1 MLTALK
7 NGFRPT
13 WKKASWAVVVGIA
26 ITLLAVRLSDG
37 GLRHSPVLFI
47 GFFCMW
53 PNMFVGWIDEGL
65 VYLIRPSIGTFA
77 IFAVVQFL
85 YAYTLVCLYAIARRD
100 VFAPAAESEAGARAR
115 LPAVGSVLW
124 PTLPKI
130 AWAAIMGV
138 VLTSVGILLITRGAV
153 QGVHLYDWLGS
164 MLLLPYIALGKWS
177 HLDGTRFLVAFLI
190 LHSIYMYLMVSIGT
204 HLVRWSLTKLFG
216 KS

>member
-7 NGFRPT
+7 HGFRPT
-13 WKKASWAVVVGIA
+13 WIKVGWAVVVGVV

-53 PNMFVGWIDEGL
+53 PNMFLAWIDEGL
-65 VYLIRPSIGTFA
+65 VYLIRPGIGTFA
-77 IFAVVQFL
+77 IFAAVQFL

-100 VFAPAAESEAGARAR
+100 VFAPPTGLEAKPQRW
-115 LPAVGSVLW
+115 LSAVSSVLW

-138 VLTSVGILLITRGAV
+138 VLTSVGILLVTRGTV
-153 QGVHLYDWLGS
+153 QGNDLYERLGS
-164 MLLLPYIALGKWS
+164 FLLLPYIALGKWS
-177 HLDGTRFLVAFLI
+177 RLDGTEFTVAFLV
-190 LHSIYMYLMVSIGT
+190 LHSLYMYLLVSVST
-204 HLVRWSLTKLFG
+204 HLVKWLVVKLFRRG
-216 KS
+216 